1 VVAEAVLLPLPFLS
15 QMQFRGEKKKK
26 KKETVRLDSNQVKGR
41 VIKTRSRV
49 SGEEKCEYI

>member
-1 VVAEAVLLPLPFLS
+1 MVAEAVLLPLPFLS

>member
-15 QMQFRGEKKKK
+15 QMQVRGEKKKK
-26 KKETVRLDSNQVKGR
+26 KKETVRLDSNR